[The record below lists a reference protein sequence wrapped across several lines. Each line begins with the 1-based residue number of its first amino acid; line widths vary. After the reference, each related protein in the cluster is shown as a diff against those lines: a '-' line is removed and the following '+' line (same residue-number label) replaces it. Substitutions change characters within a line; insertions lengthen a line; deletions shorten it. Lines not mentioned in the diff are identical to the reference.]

1 MTTSYPSFPNLNGTI
16 TQNILSLVMWV
27 IETILTAFVIGI
39 QTIASDIYNSVGST
53 ITSIVEFP
61 AKIFD
66 QTVSDFSGYG
76 ILAPILASIIWGVS
90 IIILVFLLLKASQ
103 IGASEITN
111 EV

>member
-1 MTTSYPSFPNLNGTI
+1 MTSYPPFPNLNGTLQ
-16 TQNILSLVMWV
+16 QNIMSLIMWV
-27 IETILTAFVIGI
+27 FETIITAFVIGT
-39 QTIASDIYNSVGST
+39 QTIATDIYSSVGGT
-53 ITSIVEFP
+53 ISSIVEFP

-66 QTVSDFSGYG
+66 QTESAFSGYG
-76 ILAPILASIIWGVS
+76 ILAPILASLVWGVS

>member
-1 MTTSYPSFPNLNGTI
+1 MTTYPPFPNLNGSLS
-16 TQNILSLVMWV
+16 QNIMSLIMWV
-27 IETILTAFVIGI
+27 FETILTAFVIGI
-39 QTIASDIYNSVGST
+39 QTIAGDIYNSVGST
-53 ITSIVEFP
+53 ISSIVEFP

-66 QTVSDFSGYG
+66 QTESDFSGYG

>member
-1 MTTSYPSFPNLNGTI
+1 MKYPTFPTGSLYGSFP
-16 TQNILSLVMWV
+16 S
-27 IETILTAFVIGI
+27 
-39 QTIASDIYNSVGST
+39 
-53 ITSIVEFP
+53 FP

>member
-1 MTTSYPSFPNLNGTI
+1 MTSYPPFPNLNGTVS
-16 TQNILSLVMWV
+16 QNIMSLIMWV
-27 IETILTAFVIGI
+27 FETILTAFVIGI
-39 QTIASDIYNSVGST
+39 QTIAGDIYNSIGGT
-53 ITSIVEFP
+53 ISSIVSFP